1 MVGSGRRIN
10 DSSDIKRRVLSL
22 PALVSLALA
31 GAFLAFLVTRFDIDL
46 GDTWNKLKD
55 SNPWFLVSAI
65 LVHYTTF
72 VFRGARWRLLLQ
84 STQEDEAP
92 TPGVLYCAGLVL
104 LGWFVNAV
112 AWLRLGDAYRA
123 YVYRD
128 EQSDSFSRTI
138 GTILAERALDTILVG
153 LLLVVALPFLFE
165 SDDSAA
171 WAVLAVAVIL
181 AVGLGGLLAA
191 ITLARVWVLRKLP
204 SWVAQRYERFRAGTL
219 GSFQRMG
226 PVTVLGLLAWM
237 AEVARLYL
245 VVQALDLGLSFPL
258 VIFLTLAN
266 SLLTL
271 VPTPGGVGAV
281 EPGVAGLVVRFSTLS
296 SSLAL
301 AMVVVDRAI
310 TYVSIIIVGAL
321 LFLGRQ
327 AFRQRRVV
335 VVEPV
340 RATQAEDR

>member
-1 MVGSGRRIN
+1 M
-10 DSSDIKRRVLSL
+10 
-22 PALVSLALA
+22 LA
-31 GAFLAFLVTRFDIDL
+31 GVFLAFLVTRFDIDL
-46 GDTWNKLKD
+46 GDTWNNLKD
-55 SNPWFLVSAI
+55 SNPWILVSAL

-72 VFRGARWRLLLQ
+72 IFRGARWRLLLQ
-84 STQEDEAP
+84 NTQEDNAP

-112 AWLRLGDAYRA
+112 GWLRLGDAYRA
-123 YVYRD
+123 YVYRE
-128 EQSDSFSRTI
+128 EQGASFSRTI
-138 GTILAERALDTILVG
+138 GTILAERVLDTILVA

-165 SDDSAA
+165 SDNSAA
-171 WAVLAVAVIL
+171 WSVLAVAIVL

-191 ITLARVWVLRKLP
+191 ITWAKVLVLRKMP

-219 GSFQRMG
+219 GSFQRLG

-281 EPGVAGLVVRFSTLS
+281 ESGVAGLAVRFSTLS

-310 TYVSIIIVGAL
+310 TYVSIIMVGFL
-321 LFLGRQ
+321 LFLFRQ
-327 AFRQRRVV
+327 AFRQRRGA

-340 RATQAEDR
+340 PAAQTEDR